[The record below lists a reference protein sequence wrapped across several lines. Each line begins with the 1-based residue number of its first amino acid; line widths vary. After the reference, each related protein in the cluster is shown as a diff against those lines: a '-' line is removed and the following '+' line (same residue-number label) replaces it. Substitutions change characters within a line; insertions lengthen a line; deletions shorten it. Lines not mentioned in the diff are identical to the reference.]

1 MSSFTFVGE
10 ALTIVLN
17 NQSLFTAEDMYSEW
31 KDWIVQGDNAKYER
45 AFDTVGGDDVGN
57 NQEIAPY
64 FFLRNN
70 SGWRVKMPAQNG
82 ELVMSGNLF
91 ARDPDQAMFIQSDG
105 YDSFLRLEVST
116 RAVVIT
122 VETAALSPSEAAQI
136 NKISTILADTDELQR
151 NQSSFATA
159 TGFST
164 FDPETD
170 PVANVTLVAT
180 TTTNTDMRGTNGANT
195 VVPDNAEIAEITTQL
210 GTINDVVD
218 DILVDTGGI
227 LTAQTDLVEFDFA
240 GLSTFDP
247 TEDEVITNEASRLA
261 SKADVSNLP
270 TNAGLTVEQ
279 AAKLDEI
286 AAIKASTDLI
296 PALL

>member
-1 MSSFTFVGE
+1 
-10 ALTIVLN
+10 
-17 NQSLFTAEDMYSEW
+17 
-31 KDWIVQGDNAKYER
+31 
-45 AFDTVGGDDVGN
+45 
-57 NQEIAPY
+57 
-64 FFLRNN
+64 
-70 SGWRVKMPAQNG
+70 MPAQNG

-91 ARDPDQAMFIQSDG
+91 PRDPDEVMFIQSDG

-136 NKISTILADTDELQR
+136 NKISTILADTHELQG
-151 NQSSFATA
+151 NQSQWATA
-159 TGFST
+159 DVSGLST
-164 FDPETD
+164 FDPATD

-195 VVPDNAEIAEITTQL
+195 VAPDNAEIAEITTQL

-227 LTAQTDLVEFDFA
+227 LTAQTDLVEFDFT

-247 TEDEVITNEASRLA
+247 ATDEVITDEASRTA

-270 TNAGLTVEQ
+270 TDAGLTDEQ